1 MHRLCIS
8 IFVIW
13 LQKQAK
19 VRISQE
25 PRPWWMWAI
34 AGCCATCYQ
43 CICLAT
49 AKPRIIL
56 ILFHSLIIYK
66 VIIISYHNNNTIKKK
81 TSIQFQVVFFDFHSS
96 GAENARHSVS
106 SCLDGPS
113 ASVWTQ
119 FAVNSPH
126 SQFPSQFASS
136 SFLHSQIAHNF
147 SQIVVQNQKYKNSSP
162 FLPTVESRLAQPPMV
177 GEWWPS
183 KAKANSLARIFWRL
197 TGISDP
203 NRKRPKTIT
212 SLVPTHFQNRNKF
225 QRITPV

>member
-1 MHRLCIS
+1 MDVGDRRLLRNLLPMYLLGYCQTKNYFYFIS
-8 IFVIW
+8 FLDH
-13 LQKQAK
+13 LQSDHHT
-19 VRISQE
+19 V
-25 PRPWWMWAI
+25 
-34 AGCCATCYQ
+34 
-43 CICLAT
+43 
-49 AKPRIIL
+49 
-56 ILFHSLIIYK
+56 
-66 VIIISYHNNNTIKKK
+66 SYHNTIKKQ

-113 ASVWTQ
+113 TSVWTQ